1 MPAHGASRTS
11 ETDEKGKT
19 ETSGDRNVKHVIR
32 DERQRRLGK
41 ESHCG
46 QNPDKTSC
54 SCAQPGQCLPQ
65 LLWKGGERERL
76 NERIERFLDRPDAP
90 ALYADWKA
98 AAERR
103 EIRCFLREA
112 RIETTDLRP
121 RSVARLRDA
130 ELLRRSDRAGR
141 LPALA
146 GSVLSARA
154 AAWLIRKGVNAQM
167 VETRRRGVCLVT
179 DCGAILTWRSC
190 LDFLAGPP
198 AICSTENLA
207 ALLEYR
213 ADRDIGRTH
222 ALLSSFCHWLGGL
235 E

>member
-1 MPAHGASRTS
+1 MRFPLRQVSRIVVTGNCYLHSSAIRACAERGIVIVLHGPQAASAFVVPA
-11 ETDEKGKT
+11 
-19 ETSGDRNVKHVIR
+19 
-32 DERQRRLGK
+32 
-41 ESHCG
+41 
-46 QNPDKTSC
+46 
-54 SCAQPGQCLPQ
+54 
-65 LLWKGGERERL
+65 GGERERL

-130 ELLRRSDRAGR
+130 ELLRHSDRAGR